1 MTNTFFLEGI
11 CGGLLIDTDYAGTL
25 PAFFKAVKSA
35 GIDMKGIAY
44 VMATHYHPDHCGLI
58 GELQKLG
65 IKLLIMDVQLDS
77 VHFVDEI
84 FARDKRLHYTPVNE
98 ADAKV
103 ISCRE
108 SRAFLQSLGIC
119 GEIIHTPSHSK
130 DSVSVIL
137 DSGDCI
143 AGDLEPFEYLAAYED
158 NPALGSDWERV
169 MSFSPKRILY
179 AHANEKTIAEV

>member
-1 MTNTFFLEGI
+1 
-11 CGGLLIDTDYAGTL
+11 
-25 PAFFKAVKSA
+25 
-35 GIDMKGIAY
+35 
-44 VMATHYHPDHCGLI
+44 
-58 GELQKLG
+58 
-65 IKLLIMDVQLDS
+65 MDVQLDS

-84 FARDKRLHYTPVNE
+84 FARDKRLNYTPVKE

-143 AGDLEPFEYLAAYED
+143 AGDLEPLEYLAAYED
-158 NPALGSDWERV
+158 NPALESDWKRV